1 MMFDFLSLNPEA
13 FGIDISDMSIKII
26 KLKKRRDFFNI
37 EYFAEQKIK
46 PGIVVD
52 GEIKN
57 AERLSEIIKEMVFKT
72 GGKKIKTNYVIASL
86 PEKKAFLQVISLPLM
101 SRDDLKSAVVYEA
114 ENYVPLPIEE
124 IYLDSQI
131 IPSPEKNPVHF
142 NVLIAAFSKKIVD
155 PYVFCLKE
163 AGLNVKALETES
175 SAISRALIEKEKA
188 LYTHILIDFGL
199 VKTNFVIFSG
209 GSLRFSSAIPVS
221 SSGFT
226 KIISD
231 NLGVNLVKAEEMKVK
246 YGLLEG
252 MEKRKFSSQGR
263 NIGQGGSEKRKVFDS
278 LVPALVDLT
287 QQIRKHIEYY
297 QAHFVGKEKSS
308 GDERQLDI
316 LLSGGGA
323 NLKGLSE
330 YLSMEL
336 NLPVGVG
343 NPLANMVAKGK
354 VKKIKISAEELLGYT
369 TAIGLAMRGISEE

>member
-1 MMFDFLSLNPEA
+1 
-13 FGIDISDMSIKII
+13 
-26 KLKKRRDFFNI
+26 
-37 EYFAEQKIK
+37 
-46 PGIVVD
+46 
-52 GEIKN
+52 
-57 AERLSEIIKEMVFKT
+57 
-72 GGKKIKTNYVIASL
+72 
-86 PEKKAFLQVISLPLM
+86 
-101 SRDDLKSAVVYEA
+101 
-114 ENYVPLPIEE
+114 
-124 IYLDSQI
+124 
-131 IPSPEKNPVHF
+131 
-142 NVLIAAFSKKIVD
+142 
-155 PYVFCLKE
+155 
-163 AGLNVKALETES
+163 
-175 SAISRALIEKEKA
+175 
-188 LYTHILIDFGL
+188 
-199 VKTNFVIFSG
+199 
-209 GSLRFSSAIPVS
+209 
-221 SSGFT
+221 
-226 KIISD
+226 
-231 NLGVNLVKAEEMKVK
+231 
-246 YGLLEG
+246 

-354 VKKIKISAEELLGYT
+354 VKKIKIWAEELLGYT